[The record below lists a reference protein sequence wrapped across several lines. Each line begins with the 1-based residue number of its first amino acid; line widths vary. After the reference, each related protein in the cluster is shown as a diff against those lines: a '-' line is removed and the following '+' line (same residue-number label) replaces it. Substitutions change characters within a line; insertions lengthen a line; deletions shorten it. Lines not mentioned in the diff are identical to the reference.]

1 MRVTITRPDGLGAA
15 ELALWRSWQTPGSG
29 LDSPFLAPD
38 FALAIDRAR
47 RDVRVEVAVF
57 EDDSGLAGF
66 LPYERHGRAVGRA
79 VGLGV
84 SDCQGVVHRP
94 GARPPLPAV
103 LAAASLA
110 VWEFDHLLAA
120 QLPAHAP
127 DAARAGSPVMDLSR
141 GYDRYREG
149 RRALTRSAIGG
160 IERKDR
166 KLGREHGA
174 LRLEYGCRDPEMLR
188 LMMRW
193 KSAHYRRTGAADRF
207 AWPWVRR
214 LVEESFATSTGEY
227 GGLLSTLYAGDT
239 PVAVEFGLRS
249 GTVYERWFGGYDAD
263 AFGAYSPGLVMLL
276 RFARAAAEH
285 GIRTV
290 DLGKG
295 GEPYKEFFADAH
307 LPVAEGWISRPCAR
321 AALYRARH
329 VPPRI
334 IRDYVKRHPD
344 LRRRAR
350 ETRDAVNR
358 VRRYGF
364 GAHRS

>member
-1 MRVTITRPDGLGAA
+1 MRVTITRPGELGAA
-15 ELALWRSWQTPGSG
+15 ELALWRSWQIPGGG

-38 FALAIDRAR
+38 FALAVDRAR
-47 RDVRVEVAVF
+47 KGVRVEVAVF
-57 EDDSGLAGF
+57 EDGAGPAGF

-79 VGLGV
+79 LGLGV
-84 SDCQGVVHRP
+84 SDCQGAVHRP
-94 GARPPLPAV
+94 GVRPPLPGV
-103 LAAASLA
+103 LEAASLA
-110 VWEFDHLLAA
+110 VWEFDHLLAS
-120 QLPAHAP
+120 QLPGHAP
-127 DAARAGSPVMDLSR
+127 DAARTGSPVMDLSE
-141 GYDRYREG
+141 GYDAYRDA
-149 RRALTRSAIGG
+149 RRALTRSAISGV
-160 IERKDR
+160 ERKDR
-166 KLGREHGA
+166 KLGREHGE
-174 LRLEYGCRDPEMLR
+174 LRLEYGGRDPELLG

-207 AWPWVRR
+207 GWPWVRQ
-214 LVEESFATSTGEY
+214 LVEEAFAASTEEY
-227 GGLLSTLYAGDT
+227 GGLLSTLYAGET

-276 RFARAAAEH
+276 RFARTAAEH
-285 GIRTV
+285 GVRTI

-295 GEPYKEFFADAH
+295 SEPYKEFFAGASIP
-307 LPVAEGWISRPCAR
+307 LAEGWLARRSAR

-334 IRDYVKRHPD
+334 IRNYVKSHPD

-350 ETRDAVNR
+350 DTRDAVNR

-364 GAHRS
+364 GAQ